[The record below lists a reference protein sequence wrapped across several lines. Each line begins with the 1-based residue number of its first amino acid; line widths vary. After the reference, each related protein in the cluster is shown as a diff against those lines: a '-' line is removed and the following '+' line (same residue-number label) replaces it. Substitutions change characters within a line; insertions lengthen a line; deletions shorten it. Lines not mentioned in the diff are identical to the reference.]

1 MMGEIGE
8 EIMEQA
14 AELFDWQPVLAW
26 APTAALLL
34 LSLLGG
40 WVLAKL
46 IHMIRMRLGKSAP
59 AVVKILAHGFST
71 PLRVAGQVAL
81 LMAAVALMPL
91 PEVRARIMPV
101 ATTVFQA
108 VLIALAAWG
117 FWRSAPLCRLLFRGP
132 RQRMDSQGRKTL
144 GRFMENIYRVVIAV
158 LALLTVLE
166 RFGLPVVSLIA
177 GAGVAGLAVTLAA
190 QSTLSNLIAG
200 VTLVLERP
208 FVMGDYIILG
218 SMEGTVEDISF
229 RATRLRTPDN
239 MLVTVDNS
247 TVLSEYIQN
256 ASSRDSRLWTFSL
269 LLTFDADKAHV
280 EAFRDGLESL
290 LKADSEV
297 LPDTVQVTLDAFGD
311 SGLDVSTRV
320 YVTSITLPEFR
331 ALKSRL
337 NLQIMGLLERTGC
350 ELAYPTTM
358 IHQAPRSSDIAG

>member
-1 MMGEIGE
+1 MMD
-8 EIMEQA
+8 
-14 AELFDWQPVLAW
+14 AEMFDWEALLAW
-26 APTAALLL
+26 VPSAALLL
-34 LSLLGG
+34 LALLGG
-40 WVLAKL
+40 WALAKL
-46 IHMIRMRLGKSAP
+46 IRLIRLRLGKSAP
-59 AVVKILAHGFST
+59 AAVKILAHGFST

-91 PEVRARIMPV
+91 PEVKPRVMPV
-101 ATTVFQA
+101 ATTIFQS

-132 RQRMDSQGRKTL
+132 RQRMDTQGRQTL
-144 GRFMENIYRVVIAV
+144 GRFMENIYRVVIAA

-166 RFGLPVVSLIA
+166 RCGLPVVS
-177 GAGVAGLAVTLAA
+177 
-190 QSTLSNLIAG
+190 LIAG

-218 SMEGTVEDISF
+218 DMEGTVEDISF

-239 MLVTVDNS
+239 MLVTADNS
-247 TVLSEYIQN
+247 KVLSEYIQN
-256 ASSRDSRLWTFSL
+256 ATTRESRLWNFNL

-280 EAFRDGLESL
+280 EAFRNGLEAL
-290 LKADSEV
+290 LKSDAEV

-320 YVTSITLPEFR
+320 YVTATALPAFR

-337 NLQIMGLLERTGC
+337 NLQIMDLLERTGC

>member
-1 MMGEIGE
+1 MMDAD
-8 EIMEQA
+8 M
-14 AELFDWQPVLAW
+14 FDWEALLAW
-26 APTAALLL
+26 APSAALLL

-46 IHMIRMRLGKSAP
+46 IRLIRLRLGKSAP

-91 PEVRARIMPV
+91 PEIKARIMPV
-101 ATTVFQA
+101 ATTGFQS

-132 RQRMDSQGRKTL
+132 RQRMDTQGRQTL
-144 GRFMENIYRVVIAV
+144 GRFMENIYRVVVAA

-166 RFGLPVVSLIA
+166 RCGLPVVSLIA

-218 SMEGTVEDISF
+218 DMEGTVEDISF

-239 MLVTVDNS
+239 MLVTADNS
-247 TVLSEYIQN
+247 KVLSEYIQN
-256 ASSRDSRLWTFSL
+256 ATTRESRLWAFNL
-269 LLTFDADKAHV
+269 LLTFDADRAHV
-280 EAFRDGLESL
+280 EAFRSGLESL
-290 LKADSEV
+290 LKADADV

-320 YVTSITLPEFR
+320 YVTATALPAFR
-331 ALKSRL
+331 AFKSRL
-337 NLQIMGLLERTGC
+337 NLQIMDLLERTGC

>member
-1 MMGEIGE
+1 MNDTILLVP
-8 EIMEQA
+8 EQGTWLSDYGA
-14 AELFDWQPVLAW
+14 LLAW
-26 APTAALLL
+26 LPSVALLL
-34 LSLLGG
+34 LSLLSG
-40 WVLAKL
+40 WALYRL
-46 IHMIRMRLGKSAP
+46 IRMLERRLGKSAP
-59 AVVKILAHGFST
+59 ASAKILAHGFST
-71 PLRVAGQVAL
+71 PLRVAGQAAL
-81 LMAAVALMPL
+81 LMAAVMLMPL
-91 PEVRARIMPV
+91 PEVKARIMPV
-101 ATTVFQA
+101 VTTVFQS

-144 GRFMENIYRVVIAV
+144 GRFMENIYRVVVAA

-166 RFGLPVVSLIA
+166 RCGLPVVSLIA

-218 SMEGTVEDISF
+218 DMEGTVEDISF

-239 MLVTVDNS
+239 MLVTADNS
-247 TVLSEYIQN
+247 KVLSEYIQN
-256 ASSRDSRLWTFSL
+256 ASSRDSRLWTFNL

-280 EAFRDGLESL
+280 EAFRDGLEQIL
-290 LKADSEV
+290 RADAEV

-311 SGLDVSTRV
+311 SGLDVSARL
-320 YVTSITLPEFR
+320 YVSTTTLPEFR
-331 ALKSRL
+331 AVKNRL
-337 NLQIMGLLERTGC
+337 NLQIMDLLERTGC